1 MFNLLRTFMA
11 VYETRSFS
19 LAAEHLFTSQPTVS
33 HHIQQLEH
41 ELNVTLFER
50 NKRSATVPTA
60 AADILYDFSGNMLAE
75 WDKTKQALQNTTA
88 TTTVTL
94 HIGISQSVAAVLFP
108 SLARDLKAAFPY
120 LQFDVA
126 VLNSLQVVHQLESR
140 RLDLGF
146 IEQPLTLKGATRTTL
161 CTDQLTV
168 SGWPTGT
175 WITREEGSGMRYYT
189 TAYLQTTGITPKHLM
204 TVNNNAM
211 LRALVQNGVGQ
222 ALLSDHI
229 APPDA
234 PQQAIGKKFQ
244 RHFYLLQKPSAH
256 WPHKQ
261 AMLDKIIDL
270 AKSTTK

>member
-1 MFNLLRTFMA
+1 MN
-11 VYETRSFS
+11 
-19 LAAEHLFTSQPTVS
+19 
-33 HHIQQLEH
+33 
-41 ELNVTLFER
+41 
-50 NKRSATVPTA
+50 
-60 AADILYDFSGNMLAE
+60 
-75 WDKTKQALQNTTA
+75 
-88 TTTVTL
+88 
-94 HIGISQSVAAVLFP
+94 
-108 SLARDLKAAFPY
+108 
-120 LQFDVA
+120 
-126 VLNSLQVVHQLESR
+126 QLESR

-146 IEQPLTLKGATRTTL
+146 IEQPLTLKGAIRTTL
-161 CTDQLTV
+161 CSDQLTV

-222 ALLSDHI
+222 ALLSDRI

-244 RHFYLLQKPSAH
+244 RHFYLLQKPSTH

-270 AKSTTK
+270 AKLATK